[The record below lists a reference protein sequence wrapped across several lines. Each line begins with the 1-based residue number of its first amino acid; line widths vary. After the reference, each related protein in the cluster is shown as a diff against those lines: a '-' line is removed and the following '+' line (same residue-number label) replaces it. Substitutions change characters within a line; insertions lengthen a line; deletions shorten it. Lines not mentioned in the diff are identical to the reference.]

1 MLTEILPLNEQQQN
15 RVCAILALGGT
26 RKMAVEY
33 AGCTKAQV
41 QTECKNNPF
50 FAERLRLSELRPEIE
65 LLRAMFTAATDPKQ
79 WRAAT
84 WTLERFYPRR
94 YGKQRRDEISS
105 KDLVSFIKRIEQ
117 VLEQEI
123 ADHATRRKIIEQL
136 QYA

>member
-1 MLTEILPLNEQQQN
+1 MSSELPLNEQQQS

-26 RKMAVEY
+26 RRMAVEY

-41 QTECKNNPF
+41 QAERQKNPF

-65 LLRAMFTAATDPKQ
+65 LLRTMFQAATDPKQ

-105 KDLVSFIKRIEQ
+105 KDLVSFIKRIEA

-136 QYA
+136 QYS